1 MPAYRKLPFSLK
13 GRSARAGGWPLC
25 AVKLQRPR
33 LLRSTNLKLVAAFV
47 LSLSFVVAQDPT
59 SMMTPDIARVGSRL
73 ACRCGGCRNTVGDC
87 PMIKCHSA
95 DPMRHR
101 IHDMQATG
109 KTDDQIVQTIVQEEG
124 VVALASPPASGWGLF
139 TWVMPG
145 IALLLGFWIYSAWVR
160 RNRKPAP
167 AHSDAD
173 NAVLER
179 FRDQI
184 DRELDESDHGSP
196 TQQPKPK

>member
-1 MPAYRKLPFSLK
+1 LNVNFRNLAQ
-13 GRSARAGGWPLC
+13 GRGSARLSKPGF
-25 AVKLQRPR
+25 
-33 LLRSTNLKLVAAFV
+33 LRTWNLKLMAAFA
-47 LSLSFVVAQDPT
+47 LSITFVIAQDPT
-59 SMMTPDIARVGSRL
+59 TMMSPEIARVGGRL

-101 IHDMQATG
+101 IHDMQAAG

-124 VVALASPPASGWGLF
+124 IVALASPPGSGWGLF

-145 IALLLGFWIYSAWVR
+145 IALLIGFWIYSSWVR
-160 RNRKPAP
+160 RNRKPAELLP
-167 AHSDAD
+167 VD
-173 NAVLER
+173 NAVLDR

-184 DRELDESDHGSP
+184 DRELGEDDHASP
-196 TQQPKPK
+196 PQKRK